1 MKSSSVITDN
11 VWAALT
17 LVSLQRRLKRN
28 ASHPEYEKLSKE
40 VSELVENYKHNENL
54 LCDYFELVKKIDAM
68 DNAGVNRLNRV
79 AEPAVFL

>member
-28 ASHPEYEKLSKE
+28 ASHPEHEKLSKE

-68 DNAGVNRLNRV
+68 DNAGVNRLNGV